1 MTNNEMA
8 ELANHIVDKLHELGE
23 AIDPDYYEEC
33 AGSACTNAEPL
44 NDTFRLLRHLVATAG
59 LVNASGLCDLNDET
73 GEMLQWVIG
82 HPFMPLEYQWHI

>member
-8 ELANHIVDKLHELGE
+8 ELANDLVDNLHKLAE
-23 AIDPDYYEEC
+23 AIDPAYYEEC
-33 AGSACTNAEPL
+33 AQSGCTNAEPL

-59 LVNASGLCDLNDET
+59 TINASGLCDLNDET
-73 GEMLQWVIG
+73 GEILEWVIC